1 MHGKSHGKKDFC
13 LKKIGVDMGVPQ
25 VMALFIWDT
34 DDNP

>member
-1 MHGKSHGKKDFC
+1 MESLTGKLDFC